1 MADPGNNDAQ
11 GPPTR
16 PSYFIR
22 TFGCQM
28 NVADSLQY
36 ARVLEDLGCIRAE
49 SDESSDIL
57 VVNTCSVRAKAE
69 EKAISYLGSVIRERA
84 LHRRESNAP
93 ARGGIVFVGCM
104 ATVRGNEI
112 LRRFREVAAVVPARE
127 LESFEDRITSLW
139 PELIASAVDVRTS
152 PLLRPEERFERFL
165 PIIRGCINKCTYCI
179 VPYAR
184 GDRLESVQQSRIFSE
199 VESLIAAG
207 VKSVTFL
214 GQNVCAYGSEM
225 ESGGYGFAELLKD
238 IRDRFGGADIWFK
251 FLTSHPRDVS
261 DDLIAV
267 IASHPAFSRHFHLPV
282 QAGDDGVLGRMGRGY
297 TSAQYVGLIDR
308 IRATIPDSRITTD
321 IIVGFPGED
330 QSAFERTL
338 QMIERIRFDAAFTF
352 LYSSR
357 SGTPAEKWAD
367 PIPVDEKKRRLGRL
381 IELQNG
387 ISLER
392 SRAKVGSETTV
403 LVEGSAMRA
412 SSKASGMVAGRTREE
427 EVVLLGGGADD
438 YGRRIGVRFVEA
450 NLRSF
455 TAERI
460 DKDPTP

>member
-1 MADPGNNDAQ
+1 MADLGNNDAQ

-36 ARVLEDLGCIRAE
+36 ARVLENLGCVRAE

-84 LHRRESNAP
+84 LNRRESRSS
-93 ARGGIVFVGCM
+93 ARGGIVLVGCM

-112 LRRFREVAAVVPARE
+112 LRRFREVAAMVPARE

-139 PELIASAVDVRTS
+139 PELVASAFDDRTS
-152 PLLRPEERFERFL
+152 PLPRPEERFERFV

-184 GDRLESVQQSRIFSE
+184 GDRLESVPPSRIFAE
-199 VESLIAAG
+199 VESLIASG
-207 VKSVTFL
+207 VKSITFL
-214 GQNVCAYGSEM
+214 GQNVCAYGSEI
-225 ESGGYGFAELLKD
+225 ESGGYGFAELLGD
-238 IRDRFGGADIWFK
+238 IRDRFGDADIWLK

-282 QAGDDGVLGRMGRGY
+282 QAGDDEVLRRMGRGY

-338 QMIERIRFDAAFTF
+338 ETIERIRFDAAFTF

-381 IELQNG
+381 IELQNR
-387 ISLER
+387 IALEK
-392 SRAKVGSETTV
+392 SRAKAGSETTV
-403 LVEGSAMRA
+403 LVEGPAMRA
-412 SSKASGMVAGRTREE
+412 ASKASGMVAGRTREE

-438 YGRRIGVRFVEA
+438 YGRRIRVRFVEA

-460 DKDPTP
+460 DEKSTA